1 MSYIRQY
8 KSVLTVQHRRVMDKN
23 FEHLASKPSFLV
35 LKGKIWKTVENLDF
49 QVLVSFF
56 KGVSRDFFLDQAIM
70 QLFGLSQSYLCF
82 LSLTKLCLRQLWI
95 KNKRCLVQ
103 HWVRLSAVRDSVES
117 GWVLYGTALSQAEC
131 CTGQRWVRLSAVRDS
146 VESGWV
152 LYGTA
157 LSQAECCTGQ
167 RWVRPSA
174 VRDSVGSG

>member
-1 MSYIRQY
+1 MSYIRQC
-8 KSVLTVQHRRVMDKN
+8 KSVLTEQHRRVMDNN
-23 FEHLASKPSFLV
+23 FEHLASKPSFWV
-35 LKGKIWKTVENLDF
+35 LKGKIWKTVVNLDF

-82 LSLTKLCLRQLWI
+82 LSSTKLCLRQLWI
-95 KNKRCLVQ
+95 KDRAKSRINAV
-103 HWVRLSAVRDSVES
+103 WFSAES
-117 GWVLYGTALSQAEC
+117 GS
-131 CTGQRWVRLSAVRDS
+131 
-146 VESGWV
+146 V